1 MFKEEPQGKV
11 QMGSQVCFLPLNAA
25 EAGAERKYTRA
36 LHLAVSLSNS
46 RLSVLHQEMII
57 IIK

>member
-11 QMGSQVCFLPLNAA
+11 QMGSQVCFLSLNDT
-25 EAGAERKYTRA
+25 EAGAEHKYTDI

-46 RLSVLHQEMII
+46 CLSVLHQEMII

>member
-1 MFKEEPQGKV
+1 
-11 QMGSQVCFLPLNAA
+11 MGSQVCFLPLNAA